1 MTRQQPL
8 LKMLP
13 AKQQTLDFGATS
25 IWPQLSAAH
34 RNACQ
39 AAVADLIHQVADA
52 TQDDTQHTKGTNDE
66 DE

>member
-1 MTRQQPL
+1 MNRQQPL

-13 AKQQTLDFGATS
+13 AKQQTLDFGVTS
-25 IWPQLSAAH
+25 IWLQLSAAH

-39 AAVADLIHQVADA
+39 SALADLIHQVADA
-52 TQDDTQHTKGTNDE
+52 TRNDTQHTKGINDE